1 MAASV
6 GPAVAA
12 ATRASTWEA
21 ALLAMSSWGSAQAAF
36 GAVMAALASEPSA
49 RQLAVLVAAASRGA
63 AQGASQ
69 SVENTEGL
77 GIVAELEE
85 YLSILKVQSVAQV
98 AGQLRQRGRADLA
111 SRLRKVAAGR
121 HPIAHPDV
129 LLKACL
135 LEITDS
141 ATSTMEEE
149 PAQGI
154 VGFDNMET
162 TLGMALEESG
172 GKPPNKANQPKAQ
185 HRLGKEP
192 AHRSEDSAEVL
203 GTTALASDD
212 SEADGKERD
221 GQRFDVVLGTACGP
235 VDRPCA
241 KVMREVNVC
250 QPEAVGLAAL
260 DGGRVE
266 EFYIGEVKISAL
278 SPRGKGESRE
288 APLLREP
295 KSSPS
300 RRRRARQLLA

>member
-1 MAASV
+1 
-6 GPAVAA
+6 
-12 ATRASTWEA
+12 
-21 ALLAMSSWGSAQAAF
+21 
-36 GAVMAALASEPSA
+36 
-49 RQLAVLVAAASRGA
+49 
-63 AQGASQ
+63 
-69 SVENTEGL
+69 
-77 GIVAELEE
+77 
-85 YLSILKVQSVAQV
+85 
-98 AGQLRQRGRADLA
+98 
-111 SRLRKVAAGR
+111 
-121 HPIAHPDV
+121 
-129 LLKACL
+129 
-135 LEITDS
+135 
-141 ATSTMEEE
+141 
-149 PAQGI
+149 
-154 VGFDNMET
+154 MET

-235 VDRPCA
+235 VDRPCT

>member
-49 RQLAVLVAAASRGA
+49 RQLAVLVVAASRGA

-85 YLSILKVQSVAQV
+85 YLSILKVQSVAQA

-192 AHRSEDSAEVL
+192 AHRDSEDSAEVL

-235 VDRPCA
+235 VDKPCT
-241 KVMREVNVC
+241 KVMREVSVC
-250 QPEAVGLAAL
+250 QPEAVGLAAF
-260 DGGRVE
+260 DGGRLE
-266 EFYIGEVKISAL
+266 EFYIGEVKNYRHCHLAA
-278 SPRGKGESRE
+278 KESLERH
-288 APLLREP
+288 PY
-295 KSSPS
+295 
-300 RRRRARQLLA
+300 

>member
-1 MAASV
+1 
-6 GPAVAA
+6 
-12 ATRASTWEA
+12 
-21 ALLAMSSWGSAQAAF
+21 
-36 GAVMAALASEPSA
+36 MAALASEPSA

-98 AGQLRQRGRADLA
+98 AGQLRQRGRAGLA

-141 ATSTMEEE
+141 ATSTMEGE

-154 VGFDNMET
+154 EGFDNMET

-172 GKPPNKANQPKAQ
+172 GKPPKNKKKRTNPRHNTGWARSLPTVPRTLPRSLVPQHSPPMTPRPTARSATGSASMSSWARRTGPLTGPAQ
-185 HRLGKEP
+185 
-192 AHRSEDSAEVL
+192 
-203 GTTALASDD
+203 
-212 SEADGKERD
+212 
-221 GQRFDVVLGTACGP
+221 
-235 VDRPCA
+235 RPCA
-241 KVMREVNVC
+241 RST
-250 QPEAVGLAAL
+250 
-260 DGGRVE
+260 
-266 EFYIGEVKISAL
+266 SA
-278 SPRGKGESRE
+278 
-288 APLLREP
+288 
-295 KSSPS
+295 S
-300 RRRRARQLLA
+300 RRRSASLLWMAEEWRSSTSAR